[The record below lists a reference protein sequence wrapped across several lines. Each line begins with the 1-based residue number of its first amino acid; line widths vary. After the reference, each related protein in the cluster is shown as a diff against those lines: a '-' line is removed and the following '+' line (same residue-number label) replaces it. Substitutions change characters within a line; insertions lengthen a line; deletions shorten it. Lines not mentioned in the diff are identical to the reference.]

1 MGNVSLKKILVPIDG
16 SPASTKAADYAI
28 HIACYEKSEIVLLH
42 VLEGVKQG
50 GAIGL
55 QARYGN
61 TRLFEGLQKIRM
73 ESMEHHVSQ
82 IKSAAEK
89 EKVNIKSEI
98 LNDSGVSEV
107 GVITRYA
114 EKNNIDLIV
123 IGSRGLSKFRRM
135 LLGSV
140 ANAVVSHSKCPV
152 LVVR

>member
-1 MGNVSLKKILVPIDG
+1 MGNANLKKILVPIDG

-28 HIACYEKSEIVLLH
+28 HIAGCEKAEIVLLH

-61 TRLFEGLQKIRM
+61 TRLFEGLQKIRI
-73 ESMEHHVSQ
+73 ESIEQYISQ
-82 IKSAAEK
+82 IRSAAEK
-89 EKVNIKSEI
+89 EKVNVKSEI

-123 IGSRGLSKFRRM
+123 IGSRGLSKFKRM

-140 ANAVVSHSKCPV
+140 ANAVVNHSKCPV

>member
-1 MGNVSLKKILVPIDG
+1 MPIDG
-16 SPASTKAADYAI
+16 SPTSTKAADYAI
-28 HIACYEKSEIVLLH
+28 HIAACEKSEIVLLH

-61 TRLFEGLQKIRM
+61 TRLFEGLQKIRIDAI
-73 ESMEHHVSQ
+73 EHYISQ
-82 IKSAAEK
+82 IKVAAEK
-89 EKVNIKSEI
+89 EKVGIKSEI
-98 LNDSGVSEV
+98 LDDDGVSEV

-114 EKNNIDLIV
+114 EKNNVDLIV
-123 IGSRGLSKFRRM
+123 MGSRGLSKFKRM

-140 ANAVVSHSKCPV
+140 ANAVVNHSKCPV